1 MAHIRILVDRK
12 TDDIILPKTISQA
25 VYHEGHPMSSV
36 IRSMQSVIGEH
47 TQDITDLKSR
57 LKWKEC

>member
-1 MAHIRILVDRK
+1 MAQIKLLYDRK
-12 TDDIILPKTISQA
+12 DGNVILPRTISQA
-25 VYHEGHPMSSV
+25 VYHEGQPVSSV

-47 TQDITDLKSR
+47 TQDISDLKSR